1 MERRIGKINGKLSAA
16 RENLVKPGR
25 DEKMLA
31 AWNGLMIGAMAEG
44 ALALGDPRLV
54 EAAKRAADFVMT
66 ALWDG
71 RALKRS
77 YKDGVARFNGYL
89 EDYAIMANALLDLY
103 EASLDTRYIAQAR
116 LLADALLERFLD
128 QKNGGFFFTSED
140 HEQLI
145 TRPKPLFDGSTP
157 SGNSEAVMALLR
169 FHTYAGEERYLQHAE
184 RAIALFAGLIMQY
197 PMR

>member
-16 RENLVKPGR
+16 REHRVKPGR

-44 ALALGDPRLV
+44 ALAVGDPRLL
-54 EAAKRAADFVMT
+54 EAAKRGADFVMT
-66 ALWDG
+66 GLWDG

-116 LLADALLERFLD
+116 LLVDALLERFLD

-145 TRPKPLFDGSTP
+145 TRPKPRFDGSTP
-157 SGNSEAVMALLR
+157 SGTSEAVMALLR
-169 FHTYAGEERYLQHAE
+169 LHTSTRQGRYKRESQ
-184 RAIALFAGLIMQY
+184 RALSRCAA
-197 PMR
+197 